1 MFPSSCG
8 IRSLQRS
15 LLPPQSPSVVTLS
28 FHIPCTLE
36 PGGWWLSSLTLTT
49 ALRLLLFSPLKPPL
63 RHKPLWGT
71 IPIHHSH
78 RPLRSADSRS
88 LFMPGSLSCPHHS
101 RHYSWWLPYLH
112 SCRRAGHAGAWAAC
126 PSCSSPPSHYVTTAV
141 SCPRPSHASSFI
153 TSKILCLK
161 HPTPF
166 HLLSSALT
174 LTSVSASTNLQPL
187 SYAHHPPHVSL
198 PSKVY
203 NWNSSSAYTPSL
215 LANLLSSTV
224 LAC

>member
-78 RPLRSADSRS
+78 RPLRICWFTES
-88 LFMPGSLSCPHHS
+88 
-101 RHYSWWLPYLH
+101 
-112 SCRRAGHAGAWAAC
+112 
-126 PSCSSPPSHYVTTAV
+126 
-141 SCPRPSHASSFI
+141 SHA
-153 TSKILCLK
+153 CL
-161 HPTPF
+161 PV
-166 HLLSSALT
+166 LS
-174 LTSVSASTNLQPL
+174 
-187 SYAHHPPHVSL
+187 
-198 PSKVY
+198 
-203 NWNSSSAYTPSL
+203 PSL
-215 LANLLSSTV
+215 LAVFLVTSISAFLPTCWPRRCLSSLPLMLFSSIPLMSPLPSHALDLLTPAASSLLKSSV
-224 LAC
+224 WSIPLLFTFYLLPSLLLVFQLQQIFSPFPTPITCLMFHFPPKFIIKTLLLCIPPASLQISYLPRS